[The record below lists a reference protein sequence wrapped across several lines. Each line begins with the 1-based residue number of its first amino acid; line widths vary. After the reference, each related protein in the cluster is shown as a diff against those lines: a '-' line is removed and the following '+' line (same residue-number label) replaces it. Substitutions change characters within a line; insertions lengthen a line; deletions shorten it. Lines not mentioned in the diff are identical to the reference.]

1 MLAHRQLRPAQLS
14 SQGATR
20 SIRCVASRVS
30 GPARRPGLTVR
41 VLAAAGTKS
50 SKPTP
55 SSAKAAVEAGLQEFQ
70 QSKDY
75 KEAVRLF
82 KAALDLQPSSEEAAA
97 ALFNLGCA
105 YAKLR
110 DFKGAAEAI
119 GTAINQHN
127 LKLTVALQVSSTAGR
142 AGSAQG
148 SGWVRLW
155 CTCGVRLV
163 PARPT
168 ACVLSQLLTSL
179 CI

>member
-1 MLAHRQLRPAQLS
+1 
-14 SQGATR
+14 
-20 SIRCVASRVS
+20 
-30 GPARRPGLTVR
+30 VR

-55 SSAKAAVEAGLQEFQ
+55 STAKAAVEAGLQEFQ

-110 DFKGAAEAI
+110 DFKGASEAI
-119 GTAINQHN
+119 GTAINEHN
-127 LKLTVALQVSSTAGR
+127 LKLTVALQVSSAAGR
-142 AGSAQG
+142 GGGGRA
-148 SGWVRLW
+148 SG
-155 CTCGVRLV
+155 
-163 PARPT
+163 
-168 ACVLSQLLTSL
+168 CVF
-179 CI
+179 CVVHVCA